1 MLWPYFTKALLG
13 FKKVDGSLTLG
24 GYDASRFAPNNVNF
38 LMASDISRD
47 LVIGL
52 QDITY
57 SDSNVTNEKLL
68 NKGILT
74 FIDATVPH
82 IWLPQ
87 DACTLFED
95 AFGITYNSTVNRY
108 LVNSTLHNQ
117 LQSQNASVSFIIGN
131 DVSGG
136 ETVTITLPYAAFDLQ
151 VGPPIVDTTQ
161 YYFPLRRAANSS
173 QYTMG
178 RTFLQEAYV
187 SPIHRALE
195 ALTILDILPPIT
207 SILISL
213 LHKMYGTRP
222 HLHKSSALHPRT
234 PRKHLQQ

>member
-1 MLWPYFTKALLG
+1 MLWLYLTKISLG

-24 GYDASRFAPNNVNF
+24 GYDASRFVPNNVNF

-68 NKGILT
+68 NQGILT

-108 LVNSTLHNQ
+108 LVNSTLHTQ

-187 SPIHRALE
+187 SPIHRALD
-195 ALTILDILPPIT
+195 ALTIIDI
-207 SILISL
+207 
-213 LHKMYGTRP
+213 
-222 HLHKSSALHPRT
+222 
-234 PRKHLQQ
+234 